1 MAGDKLD
8 PSLQP
13 KKLQEMLPQFDYV
26 MQTRV
31 LTAPRMVLGDYGG
44 TGQRLMITVT
54 GGDFE
59 GPNGLKGRVVPGG
72 TEWPLVRPDGI
83 GTIDARYTFETDDGV
98 FINVRNTGYRYG
110 PAEVMAR
117 VAANAD
123 IVDPNEYYF
132 RTYTVFEAP
141 VGKYG
146 WLSRF
151 VFFGIAERHPHLLFV
166 RYYRLK

>member
-1 MAGDKLD
+1 MSAEKLD
-8 PSLQP
+8 PALQP
-13 KKLQEMLPQFDYV
+13 TKLAAMLPQFDYV

-31 LTAPRMVLGDYGG
+31 TTAPRMVMGDYAGM
-44 TGQRLMITVT
+44 GQRLMITVT

-59 GPNGLKGRVVPGG
+59 GPGLKRRVVPGG
-72 TEWPLVRPDGI
+72 TEWPLVRPDRI
-83 GTIDARYTFETDDGV
+83 GTIDARYTFETDDGT

-117 VAANAD
+117 VAANAE

-132 RTYTVFEAP
+132 RTYAVFEAP
-141 VGKYG
+141 VGKYD

-151 VFFGIAERHPHLLFV
+151 VCFGIAERHPHLLFV

>member
-1 MAGDKLD
+1 MTAEPLD

-13 KKLQEMLPQFDYV
+13 KKLRNMLPQFDYV

-31 LTAPRMVLGDYGG
+31 MTAPRMVLGDYGG

-54 GGDFE
+54 GGDFD
-59 GPNGLKGRVVPGG
+59 GPNLKGRVVPGG

-83 GTIDARYTFETDDGV
+83 GTIDARYTFETHDRV

-117 VAANAD
+117 VAANAE
-123 IVDPNEYYF
+123 IVDPAEYYF

-141 VGKYG
+141 VGPYD

>member
-1 MAGDKLD
+1 MSREPLD
-8 PSLQP
+8 PSWQP
-13 KKLQEMLPQFDYV
+13 QKLPGMLPQFDYV

-31 LTAPRMVLGDYGG
+31 TTAPRMVLGNYGG

-59 GPNGLKGRVVPGG
+59 GPDLNGRVVPGG

-83 GTIDARYTFETDDGV
+83 GTIDARYTLETDDNV
-98 FINVRNTGYRYG
+98 FINIRNTGYRYG
-110 PAEVMAR
+110 PPEVMAR
-117 VAANAD
+117 VAANAE
-123 IVDPNEYYF
+123 IVDPNLYYF

-141 VGKYG
+141 AGRYD

>member
-1 MAGDKLD
+1 MTGDTLD

-13 KKLQEMLPQFDYV
+13 SKLPAMLPQFDYV

-31 LTAPRMVLGDYGG
+31 TTAPRLVLGDYGG

-59 GPNGLKGRVVPGG
+59 GPGLKGRVVPGG
-72 TEWPLVRPDGI
+72 TEWPLVRPDGV
-83 GTIDARYTFETDDGV
+83 GTIDARYTFETHDGV

-110 PAEVMAR
+110 PPEVMR
-117 VAANAD
+117 RLNAGD
-123 IVDPNEYYF
+123 GWIDPDEYYF
-132 RTYTVFEAP
+132 RTWSVFEAP
-141 VGKYG
+141 VGPYE

-151 VFFGIAERHPHLLFV
+151 VFFGIAERVPECLFLNYFKLL
-166 RYYRLK
+166 